1 MPTANPLRLPM
12 KCRPETSQS
21 GVEGQADMHVCIS
34 LSLSIYIYIYIC
46 IYTHTNIYIYIYIYI
61 YIDINIYVYSLCI
74 YPHISTCSYHASLYI
89 YMYIYIYM
97 FCFCLSLHVP
107 VYAHVISLIYT
118 SHLCRYVVVPILP
131 AVRHVFVCS
140 GGVDPLSHLVFLF
153 LDMLVIDR
161 IVAKLR
167 QRKSYGSPKLSIWC
181 ISLSLRT
188 YASLTAS
195 I

>member
-1 MPTANPLRLPM
+1 
-12 KCRPETSQS
+12 
-21 GVEGQADMHVCIS
+21 
-34 LSLSIYIYIYIC
+34 
-46 IYTHTNIYIYIYIYI
+46 
-61 YIDINIYVYSLCI
+61 
-74 YPHISTCSYHASLYI
+74 
-89 YMYIYIYM
+89 M

-140 GGVDPLSHLVFLF
+140 GGVDSLSHLVFLF